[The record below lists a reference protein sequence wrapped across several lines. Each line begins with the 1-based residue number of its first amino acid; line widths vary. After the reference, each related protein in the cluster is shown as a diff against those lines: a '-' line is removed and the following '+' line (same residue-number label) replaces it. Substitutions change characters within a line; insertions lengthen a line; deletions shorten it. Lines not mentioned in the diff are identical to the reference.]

1 MRLRPLAL
9 LIGLATSLLFSGCDT
24 VAVRV
29 LTNYETF
36 SKLDP
41 KVRAN
46 IVRGRVELGYT
57 HEMVRLAL
65 GRPNHS
71 SSAAAVKG
79 GYDFWSYFAQDVTS
93 STGFDPNQPHYADS
107 TPTIFLGSVTF
118 RDGKVVEFTNS
129 FASR

>member
-9 LIGLATSLLFSGCDT
+9 LIGLATSLLLSGCDT

-29 LTNYETF
+29 LTNYDTF

-46 IVRGRVELGYT
+46 IVRGRVALGYT
-57 HEMVRLAL
+57 PEMVRLAL
-65 GRPNHS
+65 GRPNRS
-71 SSAAAVKG
+71 YVPGYAAGREEIWTYSAL
-79 GYDFWSYFAQDVTS
+79 DVTS
-93 STGFDPNQPHYADS
+93 GSNFDANNPGYAS
-107 TPTIFLGSVTF
+107 ATQTIFLGSVTF

-129 FASR
+129 FAAN

>member
-29 LTNYETF
+29 LTNYDTF

-65 GRPNHS
+65 GRPNYA
-71 SSAAAVKG
+71 SASAAVKG
-79 GYDFWSYFAQDVTS
+79 GYDVWSYSALDVTS
-93 STGFDPNQPHYADS
+93 GSNFDANNPGYAS
-107 TPTIFLGSVTF
+107 ATQTIFLGSVTF

-129 FASR
+129 FAAN

>member
-1 MRLRPLAL
+1 MRLRPLAM

-29 LTNYETF
+29 LTNYDTF

-46 IVRGRVELGYT
+46 IVRGRVALGYT
-57 HEMVRLAL
+57 PEMVRLAL
-65 GRPNHS
+65 GRPNRS
-71 SSAAAVKG
+71 YAPSYLG
-79 GYDFWSYFAQDVTS
+79 GREETWTYFAQDVPS
-93 STGFDPNQPHYADS
+93 STGFDPNQPHYANS

-129 FASR
+129 IAAR